1 MGNTKRTW
9 PSARFFK
16 FFQNNLPDSHIYFL
30 RGCKRIGH
38 VRLRTGCHKK
48 DLAFLSY
55 FYRRYIYFLLVQM
68 NVRVIKT
75 LSIVD
80 QTVGGILLE
89 KVDIF
94 KDIAERTGG
103 DIYLGVV
110 GAVRTGKSTFIKRF
124 MESVVLPN
132 IQSEADRIRAIDEL
146 PQSSAGRTIMT
157 TEPKFVPN
165 TAVQISVAEG
175 LNVNVRLVDC
185 VGYTV
190 DGAKGYEDENGP
202 RMISTPWFDEP
213 IPFQEAAEIGTR
225 KVIQEHS
232 TLGVVVTTDG
242 TISDIPR
249 SSYVLAEERIIAE
262 LKEVGKPFIVIV
274 NSQKPNSE
282 PALELRSELQRV
294 YDVPVV
300 TMSVASAGEEEMV
313 SVLREVL
320 YEFPVHEVNVNLP
333 SWVMVLEEN
342 HWLRGRFESSVRDTV
357 QDIRRLRDVD
367 RVVGQFSEY
376 DFIDK
381 AALADMNMGQ
391 GVAEIDLYAPDE
403 LYDRILME
411 VVGVEIRGKDHLLQM
426 MQEFTHAKREYD
438 QFAEALEMVKTTGY
452 GIAPP
457 TLAEMV
463 LDEPELIRQGSRFG
477 VRLRATAPS
486 IHMIRVDVESEFS
499 PIIGTE
505 KQSEELVRYLMQDF
519 EDNPLKIWE
528 SDIFGRSLHSIVR
541 EGIQGKLA
549 MMPDNA
555 RYKLQETL
563 GRIINEGSGGLIAI
577 IL

>member
-1 MGNTKRTW
+1 M
-9 PSARFFK
+9 
-16 FFQNNLPDSHIYFL
+16 
-30 RGCKRIGH
+30 
-38 VRLRTGCHKK
+38 
-48 DLAFLSY
+48 
-55 FYRRYIYFLLVQM
+55 
-68 NVRVIKT
+68 
-75 LSIVD
+75 
-80 QTVGGILLE
+80 E

-124 MESVVLPN
+124 MESIVLPN
-132 IQSEADRIRAIDEL
+132 IQNEADRIRATDEL
-146 PQSSAGRTIMT
+146 PQSAAGRTIMT

-165 TAVQISVAEG
+165 NAVQLHVAEG

-185 VGYTV
+185 VGYV
-190 DGAKGYEDENGP
+190 VEGAKGYEDESGP
-202 RMISTPWFDEP
+202 RMINTPWFDEA

-225 KVIQEHS
+225 KVIQEHA
-232 TLGVVVTTDG
+232 TLGVVITTDG
-242 TISDIPR
+242 SIAEIPR
-249 SSYVLAEERIIAE
+249 TSYVDAEERIINE

-274 NSQKPNSE
+274 NSTRPQSD
-282 PALELRSELQRV
+282 AVIELRNELQAKH
-294 YDVPVV
+294 DVPVV
-300 TMSVASAGEEEMV
+300 AMSVANMSEDDMM

-342 HWLRGRFESSVRDTV
+342 HWLRSSFENSVRETV

-367 RVVGQFSEY
+367 RVVSHFEEY
-376 DFIDK
+376 EFIDK
-381 AALADMNMGQ
+381 AALAGMNMGQ

-411 VVGVEIRGKDHLLQM
+411 VVGVEIRGKDHLLQL
-426 MQEFTHAKREYD
+426 MQDFTHAKREYD
-438 QFAEALEMVKTTGY
+438 HFAEALEMVKTTGY

-457 TLAEMV
+457 TLAEMA

-477 VRLRATAPS
+477 VRLKATAPS

>member
-1 MGNTKRTW
+1 M
-9 PSARFFK
+9 
-16 FFQNNLPDSHIYFL
+16 
-30 RGCKRIGH
+30 
-38 VRLRTGCHKK
+38 
-48 DLAFLSY
+48 
-55 FYRRYIYFLLVQM
+55 
-68 NVRVIKT
+68 
-75 LSIVD
+75 
-80 QTVGGILLE
+80 E

-132 IQSEADRIRAIDEL
+132 IQNEADRARATDEL
-146 PQSSAGRTIMT
+146 PQSAAGRTIMT

-165 TAVQISVAEG
+165 NAVQLHVAEG

-185 VGYTV
+185 VGYVV

-202 RMISTPWFDEP
+202 RMINTPWFDEA

-225 KVIQEHS
+225 KVIQEHA
-232 TLGVVVTTDG
+232 TLGVVITTDG
-242 TISDIPR
+242 TIAEIPR
-249 SSYVLAEERIIAE
+249 ESYVEAEERIIDE

-274 NSQKPNSE
+274 NSTKPHSD
-282 PALELRSELQRV
+282 AVQELRGELQAKH
-294 YDVPVV
+294 DVPVV
-300 TMSVASAGEEEMV
+300 AMSVANMAEDDMM

-342 HWLRGRFESSVRDTV
+342 HWLRSSFENSVRDTV

-367 RVVGQFSEY
+367 RVVSNFQQY
-376 DFIDK
+376 DFIDN
-381 AALADMNMGQ
+381 AALAGMNMGQ
-391 GVAEIDLYAPDE
+391 GVAEIDLHAPDE

-411 VVGVEIRGKDHLLQM
+411 VVGVEIRGKDHLLQLM
-426 MQEFTHAKREYD
+426 MDFTHAKREYD
-438 QFAEALEMVKTTGY
+438 HFAEALEMVKTTGY

-457 TLAEMV
+457 TLAEMA
-463 LDEPELIRQGSRFG
+463 LDEPELIRQGARFG
-477 VRLRATAPS
+477 VRLKATAPS

>member
-1 MGNTKRTW
+1 M
-9 PSARFFK
+9 
-16 FFQNNLPDSHIYFL
+16 
-30 RGCKRIGH
+30 
-38 VRLRTGCHKK
+38 
-48 DLAFLSY
+48 
-55 FYRRYIYFLLVQM
+55 
-68 NVRVIKT
+68 
-75 LSIVD
+75 
-80 QTVGGILLE
+80 E

-124 MESVVLPN
+124 METLVLPSME
-132 IQSEADRIRAIDEL
+132 SESERARATDEL
-146 PQSSAGRTIMT
+146 PQSAAGRTIMT

-165 TAVQISVAEG
+165 HAVQLNVADG

-185 VGYTV
+185 VGYAV
-190 DGAKGYEDENGP
+190 EGAKGYEDENGP
-202 RMISTPWFDEP
+202 RMISTPWFEEP

-242 TISDIPR
+242 SIAEIPR
-249 SSYVLAEERIIAE
+249 SSYVDAEERVINE
-262 LKEVGKPFIVIV
+262 LKEVGKPFILII
-274 NSQKPNSE
+274 NSTKPQSPEAQALRAELSE
-282 PALELRSELQRV
+282 KYDIPAM
-294 YDVPVV
+294 
-300 TMSVASAGEEEMV
+300 TMSVANMGEQEV
-313 SVLREVL
+313 LGVLREVL

-333 SWVMVLEEN
+333 SWVMVLEEK
-342 HWLRGRFESSVRDTV
+342 HWLRASFENSVRDTV
-357 QDIRRLRDVD
+357 KDIRRLRDVD
-367 RVVGQFSEY
+367 RVVSQFTEY
-376 DFIDK
+376 EFIDN
-381 AALADMNMGQ
+381 AGLAGMNMGQ

-411 VVGVEIRGKDHLLQM
+411 VVGVEIRGKDHLLQL

-438 QFAEALEMVKTTGY
+438 QVAEALDMVKTTGY
-452 GIAPP
+452 GIAAP
-457 TLAEMV
+457 TLAEMA

-477 VRLRATAPS
+477 VRLKATAPS
-486 IHMIRVDVESEFS
+486 IHMIRVDVESEFA

-519 EDNPLKIWE
+519 EDNPTKIWE

>member
-1 MGNTKRTW
+1 M
-9 PSARFFK
+9 
-16 FFQNNLPDSHIYFL
+16 
-30 RGCKRIGH
+30 
-38 VRLRTGCHKK
+38 
-48 DLAFLSY
+48 
-55 FYRRYIYFLLVQM
+55 
-68 NVRVIKT
+68 
-75 LSIVD
+75 
-80 QTVGGILLE
+80 E

-124 MESVVLPN
+124 MESIVLPN
-132 IQSEADRIRAIDEL
+132 IQNEADRIRATDEL
-146 PQSSAGRTIMT
+146 PQSAAGRTIMT

-165 TAVQISVAEG
+165 NAVQLHVAEG

-185 VGYTV
+185 VGYV
-190 DGAKGYEDENGP
+190 VEGAKGYEDENGP
-202 RMISTPWFDEP
+202 RMINTPWFDEA

-225 KVIQEHS
+225 KVIQEHA
-232 TLGVVVTTDG
+232 TLGVVITTDG
-242 TISDIPR
+242 SIAEIPR
-249 SSYVLAEERIIAE
+249 TSYVDAEERIINE

-274 NSQKPNSE
+274 NSTRPQSD
-282 PALELRSELQRV
+282 AVIELRNELQAKH
-294 YDVPVV
+294 DVPVV
-300 TMSVASAGEEEMV
+300 AMSVANMSEDDMM

-342 HWLRGRFESSVRDTV
+342 HWLRSSFENSVRETV

-367 RVVGQFSEY
+367 RVVSHFEEY
-376 DFIDK
+376 EFIDK
-381 AALADMNMGQ
+381 AALAGMNMGQ

-411 VVGVEIRGKDHLLQM
+411 VVGVEIRGKDHLLQL
-426 MQEFTHAKREYD
+426 MQDFTHAKREYD
-438 QFAEALEMVKTTGY
+438 HFAEALEMVKTTGY

-457 TLAEMV
+457 TLEEMA

-477 VRLRATAPS
+477 VRLKATAPS

>member
-1 MGNTKRTW
+1 M
-9 PSARFFK
+9 
-16 FFQNNLPDSHIYFL
+16 
-30 RGCKRIGH
+30 
-38 VRLRTGCHKK
+38 
-48 DLAFLSY
+48 
-55 FYRRYIYFLLVQM
+55 
-68 NVRVIKT
+68 
-75 LSIVD
+75 
-80 QTVGGILLE
+80 E

-124 MESVVLPN
+124 VESVVLPN
-132 IQSEADRIRAIDEL
+132 IQSEADRIRATDEL
-146 PQSSAGRTIMT
+146 PQSAAGRTIMT

-185 VGYTV
+185 VGYAV

-202 RMISTPWFDEP
+202 RMINTPWFDEP

-249 SSYVLAEERIIAE
+249 SSYVLAEERVINE
-262 LKEVGKPFIVIV
+262 LKEVGKPFIVII

-282 PALELRSELQRV
+282 PALELRSELQSR

-333 SWVMVLEEN
+333 SWVMVLDEN
-342 HWLRGRFESSVRDTV
+342 HWLRTQFENSVRDTV

-367 RVVGQFSEY
+367 RVVSQFAEY
-376 DFIDK
+376 EFIDK
-381 AALADMNMGQ
+381 AALAGLSMGQ
-391 GVAEIDLYAPDE
+391 GVAEIDLFAPDE
-403 LYDRILME
+403 LYDRILVE
-411 VVGVEIRGKDHLLQM
+411 VVGVEIRGKDHLLQL
-426 MQEFTHAKREYD
+426 MQDFTHAKREYD

-457 TLAEMV
+457 TLAEMA

-528 SDIFGRSLHSIVR
+528 SDIFGRNLHSIVR

-549 MMPDNA
+549 QMPDNA

>member
-1 MGNTKRTW
+1 M
-9 PSARFFK
+9 
-16 FFQNNLPDSHIYFL
+16 I
-30 RGCKRIGH
+30 
-38 VRLRTGCHKK
+38 
-48 DLAFLSY
+48 
-55 FYRRYIYFLLVQM
+55 
-68 NVRVIKT
+68 VRV
-75 LSIVD
+75 L
-80 QTVGGILLE
+80 GGIFLE

-110 GAVRTGKSTFIKRF
+110 GAVRTGKSTFIKKF
-124 MESVVLPN
+124 MESIVLPN
-132 IQSEADRIRAIDEL
+132 MANEADRIRAIDEL
-146 PQSSAGRTIMT
+146 PQSASGRTIMT

-165 TAVQISVAEG
+165 TAVQILVSEG
-175 LNVNVRLVDC
+175 LHVNIRLVDC
-185 VGYTV
+185 VGYAV
-190 DGAKGYEDENGP
+190 EGAKGYEDEHGP
-202 RMISTPWFDEP
+202 RMIHTPWFDEP

-232 TLGVVVTTDG
+232 TLGVVITTDG
-242 TISDIPR
+242 TISEIPR
-249 SSYVLAEERIIAE
+249 SSYVFAEQRVIEE
-262 LKEVGKPFIVIV
+262 LKEVGKPFIVVI

-282 PALELRSELQRV
+282 PARELREELQNR
-294 YDVPVV
+294 YDVPVM
-300 TMSVASAGEEEMV
+300 TMSVADSTEDDMI
-313 SVLREVL
+313 SILREVL

-333 SWVMVLEEN
+333 SWVMVLDEK
-342 HWLRGRFESSVRDTV
+342 HWLRERFEICVRETV
-357 QDIRRLRDVD
+357 QDIKRLRDVEC
-367 RVVGQFSEY
+367 VVSQFTDQE
-376 DFIDK
+376 FIET
-381 AALADMNMGQ
+381 ASLAGMNMGY
-391 GVAEIDLYAPDE
+391 GIAEIDLYAPDD

-411 VVGVEIRGKDHLLQM
+411 VVGVEIRGKDHLLM
-426 MQEFTHAKREYD
+426 LMKEFAHAKREYD

-452 GIAPP
+452 GIAAP
-457 TLAEMV
+457 TLEEMI
-463 LDEPELIRQGSRFG
+463 LDEPEMIRQGARFG
-477 VRLRATAPS
+477 VRLKATAPS

-505 KQSEELVRYLMQDF
+505 KQSEELVHYLMQDF
-519 EDNPLKIWE
+519 DANPLKIWE